1 MSLNRNVEVLQHLV
15 SDPLLSSVFIIFHLV
30 ICCET
35 ALQVESSRLGE
46 VAAVRVPYFDPKS
59 VKDVSKMS
67 NDPNEHH
74 VNIDLTLM
82 ELTFHRVT
90 ENDRSDRAE

>member
-1 MSLNRNVEVLQHLV
+1 MSP
-15 SDPLLSSVFIIFHLV
+15 DP
-30 ICCET
+30 
-35 ALQVESSRLGE
+35 
-46 VAAVRVPYFDPKS
+46 
-59 VKDVSKMS
+59 

-90 ENDRSDRAE
+90 ENIENDRSDRAERVTASKPNCKELTAAPKRTEDKLDKLKIQFLKIFQFLFDLLEFS